1 MRHCAQY
8 VLAPVSHF
16 FHAARCAVFG
26 SKLPR
31 RRQSPLLGKGFFSSS
46 CERKNFKSF
55 PNNRINSSR
64 REFHLGGRSGLGAS
78 ESEVR
83 SGNEVA
89 PWDPWV
95 SRRMRTQKKDF
106 RDIASSAISGKAS
119 RCPLAGSS
127 PKLSLAQ
134 GDPVNVLLL
143 LHQLLTCTEAE
154 NVDRAA

>member
-1 MRHCAQY
+1 MPNVCPHLSHTFSTPDAALSLTRSCQRGAS
-8 VLAPVSHF
+8 LRCLGRASFLLPVRDK
-16 FHAARCAVFG
+16 A
-26 SKLPR
+26 L
-31 RRQSPLLGKGFFSSS
+31 
-46 CERKNFKSF
+46 SF

-64 REFHLGGRSGLGAS
+64 KEFHLGGRSGLGAS

-83 SGNEVA
+83 SGNDVA

-95 SRRMRTQKKDF
+95 RRSRMRTQKKDF
-106 RDIASSAISGKAS
+106 RDIASSASSVKAS

-143 LHQLLTCTEAE
+143 LHLLLT
-154 NVDRAA
+154 